1 MRSSPA
7 ALAALAL
14 VVGCGHE
21 PDPVEPPS
29 QTPVASVTLNVENDT
44 VIVRS
49 VVRLVATLRD
59 ADGRTIENRRVFW
72 TSSDPLLAS
81 VTPQGEVQTKGVG
94 VVQITATSETRSASA
109 TLTLAPV
116 MRVSRRLPTTFAGD
130 TTLLIAALIDA
141 DGQSIG
147 RGPEAWS
154 SSDASVATVAPDG
167 VVTGVSPGRAIITA
181 ASFGASSG
189 VELVVLDPTSRPN
202 RELTYARFSL
212 SSELHRIGG
221 DGSGDIMLT
230 ETGRELGYHHW
241 SPRGDRL
248 AISYYPVGGVGDAAL
263 YIVNADGSDPRQ
275 LVPDSVYQPR
285 WSPDGSQLA
294 FEVGAFPGRI
304 HVINADGTGLREL
317 TTVEGNQ
324 RAPEWSPD
332 GRRIGFRADTF
343 PPDRVSTTCGDFWL
357 VDADGSN
364 AEKVDLPINVCFN
377 QWSPD
382 GKLIALDTGSS
393 PDFDGIWLLN
403 GDGTNPRPLT
413 ANCSDDGVCSGPRG
427 YRGARWSPDAK
438 RLAYASYGSTSFEV
452 NGDPFRMHVLNIA
465 QGQVMEFP
473 VGSAVAYGAEWSPD
487 GTLLAYNI
495 RVEPFLT
502 PTLVVSRPDGT
513 DRVPI
518 LTGFF
523 AGNPTWRR

>member
-1 MRSSPA
+1 MRRSHA
-7 ALAALAL
+7 ALASLAL
-14 VVGCGHE
+14 VVGCGRE
-21 PDPVEPPS
+21 PDPIEPPS
-29 QTPVASVTLNVENDT
+29 QPPVASVSLNIENDT

-49 VVRLVATLRD
+49 VVQLVATLRD
-59 ADGRTIENRRVFW
+59 ADGGAIEDRPIFW
-72 TSSDPLLAS
+72 TSSHPLLAA
-81 VTPQGEVQTKGVG
+81 VTSEGKVQTKGVG
-94 VVQITATSETRSASA
+94 VVHITATSETRSASA

-116 MRVSRRLPTTFAGD
+116 MSVSRRLPTTFAGD

-141 DGQSIG
+141 DGQPIG
-147 RGPEAWS
+147 REPEAWS
-154 SSDASVATVAPDG
+154 SSDESVATVAPDG
-167 VVTGVSPGRAIITA
+167 VVTGVSPGRATITA

-189 VELVVLDPTSRPN
+189 VELVVLDPTPRPN
-202 RELTYARFSL
+202 RELTYTRFSL

-221 DGSGDIMLT
+221 DGTDDIRLT

-248 AISYYPVGGVGDAAL
+248 AISYYPVAGEGTAAL
-263 YIVNADGSDPRQ
+263 YTVNADGSDPRQ

-343 PPDRVSTTCGDFWL
+343 HTDRVSTTCGDFWL
-357 VDADGSN
+357 VDADGSH

-413 ANCSDDGVCSGPRG
+413 ANCTNEGVCSGPRG

-438 RLAYASYGSTSFEV
+438 RLAYASYGATSFEV
-452 NGDPFRMHVLNIA
+452 NGDPIRLHVLDI
-465 QGQVMEFP
+465 GQNQTIEFS
-473 VGSAVAYGAEWSPD
+473 VGSAVDYGAEWSPD
-487 GTLLAYNI
+487 GALIAYNV
-495 RVEPFLT
+495 RVEPSLT

-513 DRVPI
+513 GRVPI

-523 AGNPTWRR
+523 AGRPNWRR